1 MSLSH
6 LLAKR
11 AQLFASVMQRRIRDM
26 NEIDTVLEVIA
37 HLPFEERIHTL
48 LKDEGNTWKDLCE
61 ILTTQ
66 TMEMMTFLADND
78 MLVGENISVSVVHCG
93 GDDDSPHSTH

>member
-26 NEIDTVLEVIA
+26 DEIDSVLEVVA
-37 HLPFEERIHTL
+37 HLPFEEKMQTL

-61 ILTTQ
+61 VLTAQ

-78 MLVGENISVSVVHCG
+78 MLVGKNIFVSTISTDG
-93 GDDDSPHSTH
+93 NDDSPHSTH